1 MCTFTCTCM
10 QNLISLWNCVIPKPS
25 LQGKNKFIS
34 VMKNIYTVVCH
45 TFGMYRALRWTVV
58 FIYLFLIT
66 SGNNPIAV
74 NNTQCKGLY
83 SFVNFKASAVCFT
96 NPLIT
101 GRYVGISTVR
111 KQALQ
116 LCEVEIYL
124 RGTFHQL

>member
-1 MCTFTCTCM
+1 M
-10 QNLISLWNCVIPKPS
+10 NC
-25 LQGKNKFIS
+25 F
-34 VMKNIYTVVCH
+34 
-45 TFGMYRALRWTVV
+45 F
-58 FIYLFLIT
+58 FIT
-66 SGNNPIAV
+66 SGNNPIVV
-74 NNTQCKGLY
+74 NNTQCRGLY

-124 RGTFHQL
+124 RGTFHQLERLILTKDLCSKTLKVFVKL